1 MWDLNSAR
9 SATSSSDR
17 RNHRRKNLAARQIAV
32 DLGVSG
38 GTITDLSESGVCVR
52 TGPGVSLNRG
62 ERVHFA
68 VPDGLKPIQA
78 TCELAWASGSGM
90 AGLRFLVLSERSQRH
105 IKEWLTNDDG
115 SGETIWIPAPAVPA
129 KIASKELPA
138 VAKTNGVVQATPSPA
153 VRTLQPESNTAKPVE
168 RQAEAR
174 LRLAYGLKLMAE
186 LTQLLTAADGAA
198 IALREGENI
207 VCMASTGSAPEVGVR
222 VGEGGLTRECLR
234 SGLTVRADDTQD
246 DARVDA
252 EACRA
257 LNIRS
262 IVVVPLFSQGA
273 AAGVLQVLSSKPAAF
288 HHPDVLLLPQVAE
301 MIMRLTEKS
310 IAQDQQEQR
319 AKPAPAKPSAA
330 VSKTADSSQTSAPA
344 VAPRLD
350 ASAQAQAALQAPGT
364 QRSAAIDEPDGG
376 QTRVEL
382 MPGAKAVWPRL
393 MS

>member
-9 SATSSSDR
+9 SAASSSDR

-115 SGETIWIPAPAVPA
+115 SGETIWIPAPAAPA
-129 KIASKELPA
+129 KIASKELPS
-138 VAKTNGVVQATPSPA
+138 VAKTNGAVQATPAPA
-153 VRTLQPESNTAKPVE
+153 ARTVQPDLVAAKPVE
-168 RQAEAR
+168 KQAEAK

-207 VCMASTGSAPEVGVR
+207 VCMASTGTAPEVGVR

-234 SGLTVRADDTQD
+234 SGLTVRADDTQN

-262 IVVVPLFSQGA
+262 IVVVPLFSQGV

-288 HHPDVLLLPQVAE
+288 HHSDVLLLPQVAE

-310 IAQDQQEQR
+310 ITEEQR
-319 AKPAPAKPSAA
+319 SKPVSARPPAAA
-330 VSKTADSSQTSAPA
+330 SGTSDPLQASAPA
-344 VAPRLD
+344 VIARLEV
-350 ASAQAQAALQAPGT
+350 SAQTQAALQAPGT
-364 QRSAAIDEPDGG
+364 QSSAAIDEPDGG
-376 QTRVEL
+376 QSRVEL

>member
-9 SATSSSDR
+9 SAPSSSDR
-17 RNHRRKNLAARQIAV
+17 RNHRRKNLAARQISV

-115 SGETIWIPAPAVPA
+115 SGETIWIPAPAAPA

-138 VAKTNGVVQATPSPA
+138 VAKTNGGVQATPAPA
-153 VRTLQPESNTAKPVE
+153 VRSLQPELNPAKPVE
-168 RQAEAR
+168 KQAEAR
-174 LRLAYGLKLMAE
+174 LRLTYGLKLMAE

-310 IAQDQQEQR
+310 TAEEQR
-319 AKPAPAKPSAA
+319 ARPAPAKPSAA
-330 VSKTADSSQTSAPA
+330 ASGTSGPVQGSTPA
-344 VAPRLD
+344 ATPRAD
-350 ASAQAQAALQAPGT
+350 ASAQTQTALQAPGT